1 MAPIL
6 MQVNARDFE
15 VTLKFLYNLIFFFSS
30 FPILLSYTDL
40 LIFQYICQVGSYFM
54 GFSLFFFLN
63 SGIFSPEIFT

>member
-15 VTLKFLYNLIFFFSS
+15 VTLKFLYDLIFFFFSS

-40 LIFQYICQVGSYFM
+40 LIFQYIC
-54 GFSLFFFLN
+54 
-63 SGIFSPEIFT
+63 

>member
-15 VTLKFLYNLIFFFSS
+15 VTLKFLYDLIFFFSS

-40 LIFQYICQVGSYFM
+40 LIFQYICQVDSYFM
-54 GFSLFFFLN
+54 GFSLFFFN